1 MRFETVTPSI
11 WSLNLGI
18 CNCFL
23 LRSTSGYVLVDTGL
37 QKHGDKILEA
47 LKQAGIAASGVK
59 YILLTH
65 AHKDHAGSAAQLKA
79 VTGATVIAHAL
90 DAEIIQSGVHQRPMT
105 PAPGVLNLILFQL
118 FVKDLLPV
126 PPVRVDR
133 CVEDG
138 ETLRELD
145 GLRVIHTP
153 GHSAGQI
160 AFLWPQD
167 GGLLFVGDAAANT
180 LGLRLSI
187 SYEDLQLGK
196 RTLAKLAKLP
206 FSKACFGHG
215 NTISSGASVKFIRHW
230 GVDEPLLM
238 TGQDERANGLG
249 KVEYFEGLSADD
261 FVDQTTQPSNG
272 NWKKQ
277 RLESR
282 RRYPEHEGRK

>member
-1 MRFETVTPSI
+1 MRFKTVTRSI

-23 LRSTSGYVLVDTGL
+23 LRSTSGYALVDTGL
-37 QKHGDKILEA
+37 EKHGDKIFDA
-47 LKQAGIAASGVK
+47 LKQSGIAASEVK

-65 AHKDHAGSAAQLKA
+65 GHKDHAGSAAQLKE

-90 DAEIIQSGVHQRPMT
+90 DAEIIESGVRQRPMT
-105 PAPGVLNLILFQL
+105 PAPGLLNLILFQL

-126 PPVRVDR
+126 RPVKVDR
-133 CVEDG
+133 CVVDG
-138 ETLRELD
+138 ETLHELD
-145 GLRVIHTP
+145 GLQVIHTP

-160 AFLWPQD
+160 AFFWPQD

-196 RTLAKLAKLP
+196 RTLTRLAKLP

-215 NTISSGASVKFIRHW
+215 KTISSGASRKFIRRW
-230 GVDEPLLM
+230 GVHD
-238 TGQDERANGLG
+238 R
-249 KVEYFEGLSADD
+249 F
-261 FVDQTTQPSNG
+261 
-272 NWKKQ
+272 
-277 RLESR
+277 
-282 RRYPEHEGRK
+282 